1 MCIYAFFIQKDLS
14 LLLANASAWKC
25 SLKKCGVQGSS
36 DGYLGG
42 YSAIIVLL
50 LGAHLVAFL
59 FWLWQL
65 AKTSQGPAKKGPK
78 TD

>member
-1 MCIYAFFIQKDLS
+1 M
-14 LLLANASAWKC
+14 
-25 SLKKCGVQGSS
+25 CGVQGSS

-42 YSAIIVLL
+42 YSAIIVVL

-65 AKTSQGPAKKGPK
+65 AQTSQRPAKKGPK

>member
-1 MCIYAFFIQKDLS
+1 MYQLRV
-14 LLLANASAWKC
+14 LNNVM
-25 SLKKCGVQGSS
+25 CGVQGSS

-65 AKTSQGPAKKGPK
+65 AQTSQRPAKKGPK